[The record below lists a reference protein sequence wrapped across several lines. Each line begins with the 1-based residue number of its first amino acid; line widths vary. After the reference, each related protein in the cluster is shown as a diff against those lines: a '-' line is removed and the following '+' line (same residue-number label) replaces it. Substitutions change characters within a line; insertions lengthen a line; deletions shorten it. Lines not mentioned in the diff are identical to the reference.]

1 MVEIS
6 IHDQDINCAV
16 PKHWHRSIE
25 LSVPI
30 HGSTEAWID
39 GNVFRVFPGHFLIVN
54 SSQIHSCR
62 CVKPHEEYYGFAI
75 QIRYDFLETCFRK
88 IGDYQFVTDYEG
100 DHLSEIHSCISDLID
115 TYKII
120 DDFSD
125 MKLTGISYQL
135 VYLLLKHTL
144 VPCESVHGV
153 TEKNRSRLVE
163 ILDYMDDH
171 YLEIEEVSSL
181 ADHFHISYGYMARL
195 FQTSLNMTISDYL
208 NSVRIR
214 HIEQDLIATDET
226 VSDLCLRHGYANTK
240 SFYREFNEECAKESC

>member
-1 MVEIS
+1 M
-6 IHDQDINCAV
+6 
-16 PKHWHRSIE
+16 
-25 LSVPI
+25 
-30 HGSTEAWID
+30 
-39 GNVFRVFPGHFLIVN
+39 
-54 SSQIHSCR
+54 
-62 CVKPHEEYYGFAI
+62 
-75 QIRYDFLETCFRK
+75 
-88 IGDYQFVTDYEG
+88 
-100 DHLSEIHSCISDLID
+100 
-115 TYKII
+115 
-120 DDFSD
+120 
-125 MKLTGISYQL
+125 
-135 VYLLLKHTL
+135 
-144 VPCESVHGV
+144 HGV
-153 TEKNRSRLVE
+153 TEKNRSQLVE